1 MLRFDTAT
9 VVTSNPF
16 NVNRQAV
23 SSHNREMLGD
33 MCDRGRWASPVRPR
47 WTMGPL
53 RPPSLGAPWGRTR
66 SLEGERMYPWR
77 AL

>member
-1 MLRFDTAT
+1 MLRFDTAM

-33 MCDRGRWASPVRPR
+33 MCEACYGSTFAAGQPEKRQAER
-47 WTMGPL
+47 
-53 RPPSLGAPWGRTR
+53 R
-66 SLEGERMYPWR
+66 SSI
-77 AL
+77 

>member
-1 MLRFDTAT
+1 MLRFDTAM

-33 MCDRGRWASPVRPR
+33 MCEALLRLNVR
-47 WTMGPL
+47 
-53 RPPSLGAPWGRTR
+53 S
-66 SLEGERMYPWR
+66 R
-77 AL
+77 ATGKTLS